1 MTSIHPIMV
10 DCPMKLLITRYS
22 HHYEVTRHQWLAP
35 SILTSFIKRFLHIAM
50 YRDKHGML
58 HEQDRRVYAASNAKR
73 TYYRLHIHTLD
84 DFLLHLDQCG
94 VSRNDIEI
102 VDEPL
107 YDGAQSD
114 LRMLP
119 HLTPKETQVP
129 LIEFFL
135 QKTPNI
141 KLCKLQTGGGKT
153 FCALSASARLKKL
166 FVLIV
171 RPKYIQNW
179 EVALYGKERVTNVEK
194 DRVRIV
200 QGSKELKQLI
210 AEAIDTDGHLPYDFI
225 IISNRTYANYIDE
238 FESEGDLTESYGCN
252 PIDFLR
258 TVRAHCLLRDE
269 VHLDF
274 HLNFRIDL
282 YTHVPLSISL
292 SATFTS
298 ADLVLSRLQCVQYP
312 PITHAPAQ
320 TYNRYVHVRAL
331 RYEINNVYTYRWNLR
346 GRTDYNHIAFEQSLM
361 KKAGSFSKWLA
372 MVCNIIQEEYVDRRL
387 PGTRYIV
394 TASSTAM
401 VCAIAEALVERFPQL
416 KVSTY
421 IEGSDF
427 LEVKESDIV
436 VTTVMSGTAAIDIK
450 GLIGGLMT
458 TSIGSE
464 TTNLQAVGR
473 IRPLVQYPDVAL
485 RFCYLYTA
493 DIPQSL
499 KYHEAKVSLL
509 QHRVLSHQSISLN
522 TRI

>member
-1 MTSIHPIMV
+1 MTLIHLTMV
-10 DCPMKLLITRYS
+10 DYPMKLLITRYS
-22 HHYEVTRHQWLAP
+22 HHYEVTKHQWMAP
-35 SILTSFIKRFLHIAM
+35 DIMRSFIKRFLHIAT
-50 YRDKHGML
+50 YRDRHGVL

-73 TYYRLHIHTLD
+73 SYYRLHIHTFD
-84 DFLLHLDQCG
+84 DFMKHLDQCG
-94 VSRNDIEI
+94 IVRSDIEI
-102 VDEPL
+102 VDAPL
-107 YDGAQSD
+107 YEGANSN

-129 LIEFFL
+129 LIDFFL
-135 QKTPNI
+135 KPDPAI

-153 FCALSASARLKKL
+153 FCALSASARLNKL

-179 EVALYGKERVTNVEK
+179 EVALYGKERVTTVER

-200 QGSKELKQLI
+200 QGSKELTHLI
-210 AEAIDTDGHLPYDFI
+210 GEAVDSNGQLPYDFI
-225 IISNRTYANYIDE
+225 IISNRTYANFIDE
-238 FESEGDLTESYGCN
+238 YESEGDLTDSYGCN
-252 PIDFLR
+252 PVDFMQ
-258 TVRAHCLLRDE
+258 TVGAHCLLRDE

-298 ADLVLSRLQCVQYP
+298 TDLVLSRLQCVQYP
-312 PITHAPAQ
+312 PETHAPAQ

-331 RYEINNVYTYRWNLR
+331 RYDINNVYTYRWNLR

-361 KKAGSFSKWLA
+361 KKAGSFSKWMN
-372 MVCNIIQEEYVDRRL
+372 MVANVVQEEYVDRRL

-401 VCAIAEALVERFPQL
+401 VCAIADGLSERFPHLQ
-416 KVSTY
+416 VATY

-427 LEVKESDIV
+427 LQVKESDIV

-473 IRPLVQYPDVAL
+473 IRPLVQYPDVPL

-499 KYHEAKVSLL
+499 KYHEAKVGLF
-509 QHRVLSHQSISLN
+509 QHRVLSHQTISLN